1 MIKQCPE
8 TIVFCQ
14 RQGNCLD
21 PPFSFD
27 NVLQQNPFEPLWMSN
42 MVILVSLVLVSLS
55 EMQPVEWKALCSHLG
70 TPAHIV
76 IFIIA
81 FFL

>member
-1 MIKQCPE
+1 M
-8 TIVFCQ
+8 
-14 RQGNCLD
+14 L
-21 PPFSFD
+21 
-27 NVLQQNPFEPLWMSN
+27 N

-81 FFL
+81 FFCKHYYFFAWFRKGTRLM